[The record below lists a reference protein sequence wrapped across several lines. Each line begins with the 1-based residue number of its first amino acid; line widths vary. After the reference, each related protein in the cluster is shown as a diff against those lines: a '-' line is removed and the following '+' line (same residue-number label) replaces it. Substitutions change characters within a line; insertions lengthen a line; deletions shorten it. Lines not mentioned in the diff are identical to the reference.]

1 MDQAEKEVSEAGP
14 LIALGTK
21 RSWKGPGVALGS
33 GEAAAGRGGEERG
46 ALPAARLEGGA
57 AEAGAEGRRSAGGRA
72 LSGRTCG
79 CVGRQDGITSEWF
92 SL

>member
-1 MDQAEKEVSEAGP
+1 MDQAAKEVSEAGP
-14 LIALGTK
+14 LMALGTN
-21 RSWKGPGVALGS
+21 RSWQGLGVVLGS
-33 GEAAAGRGGEERG
+33 GEEAAEERG
-46 ALPAARLEGGA
+46 ALPAARLEGG
-57 AEAGAEGRRSAGGRA
+57 GAEGRRSAGGRA